1 MKVQAPTCHSYVG
14 LYINNAA
21 FHFQKWT
28 INDLW
33 PITTLPSQLPVC
45 LISRD
50 RHAPPHCCTHA
61 FPYSGQATKAFLH
74 LTWNMQ
80 ASLFEPLSFYTA
92 SLILFFFSFPPSA
105 LHVLVHLVNHAG
117 QLPTGFIGLV
127 SYSPEIFQG
136 RFIHHQPSL
145 DWPGLSKDAREPH
158 TITQSEAINSQSKML
173 HHWICASDGM
183 LWQAVY
189 TGVGSGG
196 ASKQET
202 REKLFV
208 RQEFTK
214 HLLCERRWR

>member
-61 FPYSGQATKAFLH
+61 FPCSGQATKAFLH

-92 SLILFFFSFPPSA
+92 SLTLFFFLFPHLPYMSWCILSITQVSFP
-105 LHVLVHLVNHAG
+105 
-117 QLPTGFIGLV
+117 LV
-127 SYSPEIFQG
+127 SLAWYPT
-136 RFIHHQPSL
+136 HQKFSRVDSSIISL
-145 DWPGLSKDAREPH
+145 LWTGLDCQKMLENL
-158 TITQSEAINSQSKML
+158 TQSHNLKP
-173 HHWICASDGM
+173 
-183 LWQAVY
+183 
-189 TGVGSGG
+189 
-196 ASKQET
+196 
-202 REKLFV
+202 
-208 RQEFTK
+208 
-214 HLLCERRWR
+214 

>member
-1 MKVQAPTCHSYVG
+1 MICDPSPPC
-14 LYINNAA
+14 
-21 FHFQKWT
+21 
-28 INDLW
+28 
-33 PITTLPSQLPVC
+33 LPSSRSASSPGTVMPHRTAVLMLSHVLAKPLKPSYIWHGICKHHSLNPSPSTQL
-45 LISRD
+45 L
-50 RHAPPHCCTHA
+50 
-61 FPYSGQATKAFLH
+61 L
-74 LTWNMQ
+74 
-80 ASLFEPLSFYTA
+80 LF
-92 SLILFFFSFPPSA
+92 FFFSFPPSA